1 MVPRNA
7 LRFSDQMIL
16 TLLGPYGAVEVAQ
29 PEKEIADLPSDP
41 YLERH
46 AWVVRKNRKIVVRA
60 MSNAVFNTE
69 GSYPQHPDYYWLSI
83 APSAH

>member
-1 MVPRNA
+1 MDLEIHFPAEKDLADSVSYSSKE
-7 LRFSDQMIL
+7 RFSDQMIL

-46 AWVVRKNRKIVVRA
+46 AWVVRKNRK
-60 MSNAVFNTE
+60 
-69 GSYPQHPDYYWLSI
+69 
-83 APSAH
+83 